1 MSSLFLI
8 TARGGSKGLPR
19 KNIKILG
26 NRPLIQY
33 SIEFARMFC
42 HDKDICLS
50 SDDQEI
56 IDVARA
62 NGLEVPF
69 TRPNSLATDTANSR
83 DVILHALEF
92 YQEKGVYYDNVVLL
106 QPTSP
111 FRNYQQGKQMIDLF
125 KPELDMIVSVK
136 ESHYNPY
143 FSLFEEDEE
152 GFLTLSKKTGNFT
165 RRQGCPTV
173 YAYNGSVYVINTDSL
188 KKNNINQFKKVKK
201 FAMDEVHSSD
211 IDNQFDWWIAEM
223 ILEKSLWKNY

>member
-8 TARGGSKGLPR
+8 TARGGSKGLPG

-26 NRPLIQY
+26 GKPLIQY

-42 HDKDICLS
+42 SDRDICLS

-56 IDVARA
+56 IGVAQD
-62 NGLEVPF
+62 NGLAVPF
-69 TRPNSLATDTANSR
+69 IRPYTLATDKTNSR

-111 FRNYQQGKQMIDLF
+111 FRNYHHVKQMIDLF
-125 KPELDMIVSVK
+125 SSDLDMIVSVK

-143 FSLFEEDEE
+143 FSLFEENEE
-152 GFLTLSKKTGNFT
+152 GFLTLSKKGNFT
-165 RRQGCPTV
+165 RRQDCPTV
-173 YAYNGSVYVINTDSL
+173 YAYNGSVYVINTNSL
-188 KKNNINQFKKVKK
+188 RKSNINQFKKVKK

-223 ILEKSLWKNY
+223 ILEKSLWKSF

>member
-8 TARGGSKGLPR
+8 TARGGSKGLTG

-26 NRPLIQY
+26 GKPLIQY

-42 HDKDICLS
+42 QDRDICLS

-56 IDVARA
+56 IDVARGNDLA
-62 NGLEVPF
+62 VPF
-69 TRPNSLATDTANSR
+69 VRPPVLATDTANSR
-83 DVILHALEF
+83 DVVLHALEF
-92 YQEKGVYYDNVVLL
+92 YHEKGVYYDNVVLL

-111 FRNYQQGKQMIDLF
+111 FRNYQQGKQMMDLF
-125 KPELDMIVSVK
+125 TPELDMIVSVK

-143 FSLFEEDEE
+143 FSLFEENEE
-152 GFLTLSKKTGNFT
+152 GFLTLSKTGNFT
-165 RRQGCPTV
+165 RRQDCPTV
-173 YAYNGSVYVINTDSL
+173 YAFNGSIYVINTNSL

-201 FAMDEVHSSD
+201 FDMDEVHSLD